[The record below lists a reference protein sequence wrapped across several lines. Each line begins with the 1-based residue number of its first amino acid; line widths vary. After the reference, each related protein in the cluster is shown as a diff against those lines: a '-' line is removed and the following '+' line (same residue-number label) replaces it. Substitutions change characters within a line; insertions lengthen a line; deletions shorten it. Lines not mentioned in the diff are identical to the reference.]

1 MDDPRRPKHR
11 NDKELPRYKK
21 SITDMLYAEPIRV
34 NPNTET
40 EDPSRAKLRNDKEE
54 PRWRKSNT
62 DNVLPSLETPAQ
74 DKALAR
80 RAKLRNERE
89 LPR

>member
-11 NDKELPRYKK
+11 NDKELPRCKK

-40 EDPSRAKLRNDKEE
+40 EDPM
-54 PRWRKSNT
+54 
-62 DNVLPSLETPAQ
+62 
-74 DKALAR
+74 

-89 LPR
+89 DPMYANSMVETPPLH